1 MDIVILGENK
11 INFKNESRGAG
22 EMAQLL
28 RALAT
33 LPEVLSSSPSNS
45 TVAHNPL

>member
-1 MDIVILGENK
+1 VK
-11 INFKNESRGAG
+11 IFVSHVNAYQKVVAGTG

-33 LPEVLSSSPSNS
+33 
-45 TVAHNPL
+45 